1 MQETFETIGISK
13 TESAVYQSLLKLGPS
28 SIRTIAGESGVNR
41 GTTYETLK
49 TLVKKGL
56 VTYTPRGKRK
66 YFVARN
72 PYQLIR
78 NAEEK
83 QMLLANALEE
93 LTTNIVPRLQ
103 RVKSSKEIADVRY
116 FEGDSGIEEILRD
129 VLHTSKKEY
138 YVYSSK
144 PVRKYLYRNFP
155 EFTKQRIKQ
164 GIMVRVIAIGEGGE
178 ETTMAERKWLANG
191 QSDNSTS
198 YIIIYPPK
206 YALISVTNE
215 DYPYGVVIHE
225 ESIARTQKLLFD
237 SLWNNL

>member
-83 QMLLANALEE
+83 QMLLTNALEA
-93 LTTNIVPRLQ
+93 LKTDIVPRLQ